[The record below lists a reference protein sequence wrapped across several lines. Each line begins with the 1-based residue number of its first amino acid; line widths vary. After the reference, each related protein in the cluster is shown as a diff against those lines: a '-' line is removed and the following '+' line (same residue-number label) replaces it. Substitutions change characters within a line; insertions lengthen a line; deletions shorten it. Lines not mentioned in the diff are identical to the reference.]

1 MNYKLEYIALHRMD
15 HREPKTSNN
24 KLLDWEKKVVEI
36 RVTAVKMQKN
46 ERWYIGIYCGNR
58 NDKNFWV
65 LGYTVETG
73 MTRISEVCMWVLEE
87 RAKWKRAEKSWP
99 AIHWNWKW
107 FSCVQ
112 LLSDSM
118 DYTVHGILQARIL
131 DWVAFPFSSRSS
143 QPRNWTRV
151 FCIAGRFFTNWVIR

>member
-65 LGYTVETG
+65 LRYTVETG
-73 MTRISEVCMWVLEE
+73 MTRISEYWDILWKQEWREFLRSVCECWRKELN
-87 RAKWKRAEKSWP
+87 EKELRSHDRQSTETESGSVVSNSLVTPWT
-99 AIHWNWKW
+99 IQSME
-107 FSCVQ
+107 FSRPE
-112 LLSDSM
+112 
-118 DYTVHGILQARIL
+118 Y
-131 DWVAFPFSSRSS
+131 
-143 QPRNWTRV
+143 WT
-151 FCIAGRFFTNWVIR
+151 G